1 MVRRLVEFVLVQF
14 GRMGASQQEL
24 SEQRELLMQGK
35 EEYREWCIDIHDW
48 CDVSS
53 TDSDPSKREE
63 EPFSALEASSLPA
76 QTEEAAFC
84 AVP

>member
-1 MVRRLVEFVLVQF
+1 MEFVLVQF
-14 GRMGASQQEL
+14 GRMGASSQEL
-24 SEQRELLMQGK
+24 SEQRDLLMQGK

-53 TDSDPSKREE
+53 TDSDPSKKEE
-63 EPFSALEASSLPA
+63 EPLSSALEASSLAA